1 MKKKISL
8 GLVVLVLLAVMAAPA
23 FAKGLTIGVVIP
35 YEGGWFTAFHA
46 GFQLVADQNGDKIV
60 WAYHNYKAEDE
71 GKAVENLIAR
81 GVDVINVTA
90 VSPESAEYSCRL
102 ANEAGIPIQ
111 ITESGIAAGKGK
123 PFADVDFNWFDVY
136 KTVANGLRKDVK
148 GDMSVV
154 WLQGFLGTP
163 PVILGIKGFKDQIA
177 TLKGIKLATD
187 VQDGQYATKP
197 SLDISKTL
205 VESGLKFNVAIGA
218 CQEITD
224 GIIQALKEE
233 NVPRNAV
240 TVVTVNGGPMDIN
253 NFLNGNLDF
262 ALSQSPAL
270 HGMICA
276 ANLLAYL
283 NKATYQKKTYSP
295 VVWVSKK
302 DWRSKYITW
311 SVDESWLPL
320 VYDFVKTGK
329 YKPEL
334 LK

>member
-8 GLVVLVLLAVMAAPA
+8 GLVVLVVLAVMAAPA

-46 GFQLVADQNGDKIV
+46 GFQLVADANGDKIV

-71 GKAVENLIAR
+71 GKAVENLLAR

-102 ANEAGIPIQ
+102 ANEAKVPIQ
-111 ITESGIAAGKGK
+111 ITESGIASGKGK

-163 PVILGIKGFKDQIA
+163 PVIQGIKGFKDQIA

-187 VQDGQYATKP
+187 VQDGHQA
-197 SLDISKTL
+197 
-205 VESGLKFNVAIGA
+205 VAGHQQDPRRIRPEVQRGHRRMPGDHGWNHPGA
-218 CQEITD
+218 EGRECPPQQRDRCHRQRRPHRHQEL
-224 GIIQALKEE
+224 QRRQ
-233 NVPRNAV
+233 P
-240 TVVTVNGGPMDIN
+240 
-253 NFLNGNLDF
+253 
-262 ALSQSPAL
+262 
-270 HGMICA
+270 
-276 ANLLAYL
+276 
-283 NKATYQKKTYSP
+283 
-295 VVWVSKK
+295 
-302 DWRSKYITW
+302 
-311 SVDESWLPL
+311 
-320 VYDFVKTGK
+320 
-329 YKPEL
+329 
-334 LK
+334 